1 MNRIARRFQALIA
14 PAVMLAAWEA
24 AADAGW
30 LPDYLVAPSK
40 IVVVFWGM
48 IASGELWPHLSGSLV
63 RAYGGF
69 ALGLFFGMTMGLL
82 AGVSRAVGNFY
93 DPLISLAYPVP
104 KIAILP
110 ILMVWFGLGDVSK
123 IAVIMTSVFFPVF
136 INAYAGARAVNRIYI
151 WSARSM
157 GASSAA
163 VFRRIVIP
171 AAMPHIL
178 TGARNGLALSFIV
191 LFASELV
198 GAKAGL
204 GYLIGVAED
213 SGRFDLM
220 YVAIISIGL
229 AGFISDRILIRVR
242 RWLLAG
248 QTLGRQEFGA

>member
-1 MNRIARRFQALIA
+1 MSQLARKVQPLIA
-14 PAVMLAAWEA
+14 PVIVLALWEA
-24 AADAGW
+24 TADAGL

-40 IVVVFWGM
+40 IATVFTRM
-48 IASGELWPHLSGSLV
+48 VISGELWPHLLGSLK

-69 ALGLFFGMTMGLL
+69 ALGLLFGMVFGLL
-82 AGVSRAVGNFY
+82 AGVSRGVGNFY
-93 DPLISLAYPVP
+93 DPLISLTYPVP

-110 ILMVWFGLGDVSK
+110 IMMVWFGLGDVSK
-123 IAVIMTSVFFPVF
+123 IVVIMTSVFFPVF
-136 INAYAGARAVNRIYI
+136 INAYAGARGVNKIYI
-151 WSARSM
+151 WSAQSM
-157 GASSAA
+157 GASPVT
-163 VFRRIVIP
+163 VFWRVILP

-178 TGARNGLALSFIV
+178 AGARNGLALSFIV

-220 YVAIISIGL
+220 YVAIIAIGL

-248 QTLGRQEFGA
+248 QTLGRQEFGV